1 MSNCDPSSLDI
12 ELESSA
18 GGRRRLSA
26 HRGRVVVVF
35 WEDRD
40 HLGDNRALKDALTA
54 ISHDR
59 ELGRELSIVAI
70 GDVKAFDFVPA
81 RNVVRGAIAA
91 IARTIG
97 VEILFDW
104 QGAMTA
110 APFGFVPGESN
121 VLVLDR
127 DGRPLVRGRGPLD
140 LRQQRHVLDRVRIAI
155 GPRTRIAA

>member
-1 MSNCDPSSLDI
+1 MPNCDISSLDI
-12 ELESSA
+12 ELESSS
-18 GGRRRLSA
+18 GGRRRLSE

-40 HLGDNRALKDALTA
+40 HLGDNRALKDALSA
-54 ISHDR
+54 IAQDR

-70 GDVKAFDFVPA
+70 GDVNAFDFAPA
-81 RNVVRGAIAA
+81 RNVVRAAIAA

-110 APFGFVPGESN
+110 APFSFVRGESN
-121 VLVLDR
+121 VLVIDREGRALLRCTGALD
-127 DGRPLVRGRGPLD
+127 PS
-140 LRQQRHVLDRVRIAI
+140 QQRRVLDRVRGAI
-155 GPRTRIAA
+155 GPRTRVAA